1 MFGSRILEVAI
12 GIIFVFL
19 LVSMICSAIRE
30 GIESWVK
37 ARAAFLEHGIRELL
51 HDRDAV
57 GIARSLYTHPLIY
70 GLYAAEYQPQDSKR
84 RLSAFARGHDLPSY
98 IPSRNFALALLDIA
112 ARGTGMHG
120 VASSPAAPE
129 LSLAL
134 ARVNVLNL
142 ENGPVQ
148 RVVIGA
154 IDLAHGDM
162 ELAIANIAA
171 WYDSAMDRVSGAYK
185 RATQKLLLG
194 IGLTVAVV
202 LNVNIIAI
210 AHHLFR
216 DDVERATL
224 VAQAESVAHDSSFI
238 TGSSQQQYA
247 RARATLDSLRLPIG
261 WDDMQLTPPWE
272 RHLVRDAS
280 GAERSVTELRLW
292 AYVFEPL
299 VGWTLAALAAM
310 LGAPFWFDLLNK
322 VMVIRS
328 TVKPHEK
335 SPEESSD
342 DRQVA
347 RDQIVPVDRT
357 VVVASGAGATAVRS
371 PAPSAVE
378 PVPDPDIEVD
388 ACDVEADATTKLTED
403 EELPAA
409 RGGVA

>member
-37 ARAAFLEHGIRELL
+37 SRAAFLEHGIRELL
-51 HDRDAV
+51 HDRHAV
-57 GIARSLYTHPLIY
+57 GIARSLYTHPLVY
-70 GLYAAEYQPQDSKR
+70 GLYASEYEPRTSTR
-84 RLSAFARGHDLPSY
+84 RLNALSRGGNLPSY
-98 IPSRNFALALLDIA
+98 VPSRIFALALLDIA
-112 ARGTGMHG
+112 ARGTDTRGA
-120 VASSPAAPE
+120 ASGPHAPE

-134 ARVNVLNL
+134 ARENVLNL
-142 ENGPVQ
+142 ENGAVQ
-148 RVVIGA
+148 RVVLGA
-154 IDLAHGDM
+154 IDLARGDM

-224 VAQAESVAHDSSFI
+224 VAHAEAVARDSSFI
-238 TGSSQQQYA
+238 TGSSQAQLT

-261 WDDMQLTPPWE
+261 WDDVRLTPPWDT
-272 RHLVRDAS
+272 RVVRDAS
-280 GAERSVTELRLW
+280 GAVRTMREPRLW

-322 VMVIRS
+322 VMVVRS

-335 SPEESSD
+335 SPEESSE
-342 DRQVA
+342 DRQTE
-347 RDQIVPVDRT
+347 RDRVVQVDRA
-357 VVVASGAGATAVRS
+357 VVVAPRAEAPASRPVAPAAV
-371 PAPSAVE
+371 VE
-378 PVPDPDIEVD
+378 RDLDADVD
-388 ACDVEADATTKLTED
+388 ACDVAADAGTKLTDD

-409 RGGVA
+409 QGGVA

>member
-37 ARAAFLEHGIRELL
+37 ARAAFLEQGIRELL
-51 HDRDAV
+51 HDRHAV

-70 GLYAAEYQPQDSKR
+70 GLYAAEYQPRSSER
-84 RLSAFARGHDLPSY
+84 RLTAFARGGDLPSY

-120 VASSPAAPE
+120 AASSPAAPE

-148 RVVIGA
+148 RVVLGA

-216 DDVERATL
+216 DDVERATI
-224 VAQAESVAHDSSFI
+224 VARAESIARDSSFI
-238 TGSSQQQYA
+238 GGDSRAQYA

-261 WDDMQLTPPWE
+261 WDDMQLTPPWDT
-272 RHLVRDAS
+272 HVVRDAS

-322 VMVIRS
+322 VMVVRS

-342 DRQVA
+342 DRQIA
-347 RDQIVPVDRT
+347 RDRIVPVERAAL
-357 VVVASGAGATAVRS
+357 VAPTMSTPDSRP
-371 PAPSAVE
+371 PAPDVVE
-378 PVPDPDIEVD
+378 PQPDPDAEID
-388 ACDVEADATTKLTED
+388 ACDVEADAATKLTED

>member
-37 ARAAFLEHGIRELL
+37 SRAAFLEHGIRELL
-51 HDRDAV
+51 HDRHAV
-57 GIARSLYTHPLIY
+57 GIARSLYTHPLVY
-70 GLYAAEYQPQDSKR
+70 GLYASEYEPRTSTR
-84 RLSAFARGHDLPSY
+84 RLNALSRGGNLPSY
-98 IPSRNFALALLDIA
+98 VPSRIFALALLDIA
-112 ARGTGMHG
+112 ARGTDTRGA
-120 VASSPAAPE
+120 ASGPHAPE

-134 ARVNVLNL
+134 ARENVLNL
-142 ENGPVQ
+142 ENGAVQ
-148 RVVIGA
+148 RVVLGA
-154 IDLAHGDM
+154 IDLARGDM

-224 VAQAESVAHDSSFI
+224 VAHADAVARDSSFI
-238 TGSSQQQYA
+238 TGSSQAQLT

-261 WDDMQLTPPWE
+261 WDDVRLTPPWDT
-272 RHLVRDAS
+272 RVVRDAS
-280 GAERSVTELRLW
+280 GAVRTMREPRLW

-322 VMVIRS
+322 VMVVRS

-335 SPEESSD
+335 SPEESSE
-342 DRQVA
+342 DRQTE
-347 RDQIVPVDRT
+347 RDRVVQVDRA
-357 VVVASGAGATAVRS
+357 VVVAPRAEAPASRPVAPAAV
-371 PAPSAVE
+371 VE
-378 PVPDPDIEVD
+378 RDLDADVD
-388 ACDVEADATTKLTED
+388 ACDVAADAGTKLTDD

-409 RGGVA
+409 QGGVA